1 MKLREST
8 KSKIPK
14 GDNYENVPYLQII
27 WSSTYLE
34 WY

>member
-14 GDNYENVPYLQII
+14 GDNYENMPYLQII